1 MVKVRQDMTG
11 WKMWEHGV
19 PDSRLTVIK
28 RVEDYLNPDGT
39 YAPQW
44 LCECSCENHTQIIV
58 RGTNLRNGNT
68 KSCGC
73 WMKES
78 SKIRRTNFR
87 KLNEYDLSGEYGIGW
102 TSNTHREF
110 YFDLEDY
117 DKIKDYTWCEH
128 KSSKDNYN
136 TLETY
141 DSDLKKHLR
150 MHWILGYKGCD
161 HKDRNPFNNR
171 KENLRAANCKENA
184 RNRTKHSNN
193 TSGIIGVYW
202 NNRDNLWI
210 ATIRVD
216 WEKIYLGGFHN
227 KNDAIVA
234 RLKAELK
241 YFGVEFAPQRHLF
254 EQYGI
259 VPIEQNDSNLEE
271 AI

>member
-28 RVEDYLNPDGT
+28 RVEGYLNPDGT

-110 YFDLEDY
+110 Y
-117 DKIKDYTWCEH
+117 
-128 KSSKDNYN
+128 
-136 TLETY
+136 
-141 DSDLKKHLR
+141 
-150 MHWILGYKGCD
+150 
-161 HKDRNPFNNR
+161 
-171 KENLRAANCKENA
+171 KENLRAATCKENA

-193 TSGIIGVYW
+193 TSGIIGIYW

-259 VPIEQNDSNLEE
+259 IPIEQNDSNLEE
-271 AI
+271 VI